1 MRCFCSDI
9 DATKTAE
16 IIGLN
21 RNTLNRYFTIFREA
35 ILKKQ
40 LSDKKSFLARLNQ
53 MKPILEPKD
62 YEELNIPQKRGRGR
76 GTWKQAVFGVL
87 PKQDQQRLMV

>member
-1 MRCFCSDI
+1 
-9 DATKTAE
+9 
-16 IIGLN
+16 
-21 RNTLNRYFTIFREA
+21 
-35 ILKKQ
+35 
-40 LSDKKSFLARLNQ
+40 

-87 PKQDQQRLMV
+87 PKQD